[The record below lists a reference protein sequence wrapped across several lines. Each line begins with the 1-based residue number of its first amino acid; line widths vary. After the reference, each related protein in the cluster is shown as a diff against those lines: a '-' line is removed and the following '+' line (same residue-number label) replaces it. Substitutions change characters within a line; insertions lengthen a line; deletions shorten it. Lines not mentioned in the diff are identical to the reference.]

1 MFPILLMLAPA
12 VLAAPPAA
20 GDLVFTEVL
29 ADDACGYNEWFE
41 VYNTS
46 SSEVDLDGCL
56 LESINTSSGTTYE
69 HTVVGPVLIAPNG
82 YAVLNRATT
91 SSCDDGNPAT
101 SVDGDGLVT
110 AVYEYGTLR
119 ISNADPNTLRLTC
132 DTVPQLAHMRELLK
146 LMDRDTLELRHARER
161 IERRDDRQPA
171 TAQPLHR
178 TFGAGQ
184 FTMR

>member
-1 MFPILLMLAPA
+1 MVARLAQGGARDPGVAEQVVLAHGAHGLGARGVGAIAAPA
-12 VLAAPPAA
+12 DEVEAWAAAP
-20 GDLVFTEVL
+20 L
-29 ADDACGYNEWFE
+29 
-41 VYNTS
+41 S
-46 SSEVDLDGCL
+46 K
-56 LESINTSSGTTYE
+56 
-69 HTVVGPVLIAPNG
+69 
-82 YAVLNRATT
+82 
-91 SSCDDGNPAT
+91 
-101 SVDGDGLVT
+101 
-110 AVYEYGTLR
+110 
-119 ISNADPNTLRLTC
+119 RLTC